1 MNFASTKKWA
11 LIAAFAYSPMFALSA
26 NAADTP
32 PIKKDADSASATKKG
47 SITFKNDEDKAS
59 YIIGHEISSSIKS
72 GELKV
77 NKILLLKSI
86 EDGLSGK
93 ESEISQQDSQAFM
106 QKYMTEQQKI
116 RSDKNLKEGETY
128 LSKNKSE
135 KGIVTLASG
144 LQYKILTEGK
154 GKKPKGTDTVTVNY
168 EGTLINGK
176 VFDSS
181 YQRGQPVSFPVNGV
195 IKGWTEALQLMPEG
209 STWMLYIPA
218 NLAYGTQSPSPAIGP
233 NSTLVFKVN
242 LVSITKP
249 APEKPPAAKTASEKT
264 PAAKTASEK
273 TPAAKT
279 ASEKTPAAKTTEAEK
294 K

>member
-1 MNFASTKKWA
+1 MNHASTKKWA
-11 LIAAFAYSPMFALSA
+11 IIAAIACSPLLALSA
-26 NAADTP
+26 SAAQTTP
-32 PIKKDADSASATKKG
+32 AASATKK
-47 SITFKNDEDKAS
+47 STMTFKNDEEKAS
-59 YIIGHEISSSIKS
+59 YIIGHQIAASIKS
-72 GELKV
+72 GEIKV
-77 NKILLLKSI
+77 DKKALLKSI
-86 EDGLSGK
+86 EEGLNGK
-93 ESEISQQDSQAFM
+93 ESELSQQDAQAFL

-116 RSDKNLKEGETY
+116 LSDKNLKAGEAY

-135 KGIVTLASG
+135 KGVVTLPSG
-144 LQYKILTEGK
+144 LQYKIVTEGK
-154 GKKPKGTDTVTVNY
+154 GVKPKATDTVTVNY

-218 NLAYGTQSPSPAIGP
+218 NLAYGTQQPSPDIGP

-242 LVSITKP
+242 LVSIAKP
-249 APEKPPAAKTASEKT
+249 APAT
-264 PAAKTASEK
+264 
-273 TPAAKT
+273 
-279 ASEKTPAAKTTEAEK
+279 KTTEAAKPKAAEGEKDKKEK

>member
-11 LIAAFAYSPMFALSA
+11 LIAALACSPLLA
-26 NAADTP
+26 
-32 PIKKDADSASATKKG
+32 ISASAAEPAAAKKDTPSATTSKKG
-47 SITFKNDEDKAS
+47 SMTFKNDEDKAS
-59 YIIGHEISSSIKS
+59 YIIGHEISSSLKG
-72 GELKV
+72 GEFKV
-77 NKILLLKSI
+77 NKSVLLKAI
-86 EDGLSGK
+86 EDGLNGK

-116 RSDKNLKEGETY
+116 RGDKNLKEGEAF
-128 LSKNKSE
+128 LKAKKAE
-135 KGIVTLASG
+135 KGIVTLPSG
-144 LQYKILTEGK
+144 LQYKIVTEGK
-154 GKKPKGTDTVTVNY
+154 GPKPKATDTVTVNY

-218 NLAYGTQSPSPAIGP
+218 NLAYGAQAPSPAIGP

-242 LVSITKP
+242 LVSIAKP
-249 APEKPPAAKTASEKT
+249 APATTPAPAKTA
-264 PAAKTASEK
+264 
-273 TPAAKT
+273 
-279 ASEKTPAAKTTEAEK
+279 EADK

>member
-1 MNFASTKKWA
+1 MDFVSTKKWA
-11 LIAAFAYSPMFALSA
+11 VFAAIACSPWLA
-26 NAADTP
+26 
-32 PIKKDADSASATKKG
+32 ISASATETTAVKKDPPSATASKKG
-47 SITFKNDEDKAS
+47 TMTFKSDEDKAS

-77 NKILLLKSI
+77 NKSILIKAI
-86 EDGLSGK
+86 EDGLNGK
-93 ESEISQQDSQAFM
+93 ESEINQADSQAFM

-116 RSDKNLKEGETY
+116 RGDKNQKDGEAFLKT
-128 LSKNKSE
+128 KKAE

-144 LQYKILTEGK
+144 LQYKIITEGK
-154 GKKPKGTDTVTVNY
+154 GAKPKATDTVTVNY

-218 NLAYGTQSPSPAIGP
+218 NLAYGAQSPSPAIGP

-242 LVSITKP
+242 LVSIAKP
-249 APEKPPAAKTASEKT
+249 APAPTTPAPAKTA
-264 PAAKTASEK
+264 
-273 TPAAKT
+273 
-279 ASEKTPAAKTTEAEK
+279 EAEK

>member
-11 LIAAFAYSPMFALSA
+11 LIAAFACSPMLALSA

-32 PIKKDADSASATKKG
+32 QAKKNSASAPAPKKG
-47 SITFKNDEDKAS
+47 SMTFKNDEDKAS

-77 NKILLLKSI
+77 NKSLLLKAI
-86 EDGLSGK
+86 EDGLNGK
-93 ESEISQQDSQAFM
+93 ESEISQQDSQTFM

-116 RSDKNLKEGETY
+116 RSDKNLKEGENY

-135 KGIVTLASG
+135 KGVVTLASG
-144 LQYKILTEGK
+144 LQYKIMTEGK
-154 GKKPKGTDTVTVNY
+154 GSKPKATDTVTVNY
-168 EGTLINGK
+168 EGTLIGGK

-242 LVSITKP
+242 LVSIAKPAPAKTAEAKP
-249 APEKPPAAKTASEKT
+249 APEKTA
-264 PAAKTASEK
+264 
-273 TPAAKT
+273 
-279 ASEKTPAAKTTEAEK
+279 EAEK